1 MSDFTPIKFVDT
13 DAQSIEQELI
23 TAYQLKTGQALYPGD
38 PRRIFLMQLLPVL
51 VALKND
57 INYTGNSNLLPFA
70 EGNVLD
76 ALGERLGVP
85 RLQAEPAEVK
95 MLFEL
100 SIINLNPVIIPKG
113 TRVTPDGEIY
123 FATATA
129 LTINAGETNGTVTA
143 VSTVGGE
150 KNNGFLPGQINLL
163 VDPIPYVASVSNID
177 ISSGGADEE
186 TDDAYRDRQ
195 RLAPASFSVAGPKDA
210 YVFFA
215 KSADVDIIDV
225 EVVSPSPCE
234 VEIYPLM
241 RNGELPDQ
249 SILDK
254 VAVEVSADTRR
265 PLTDHVTVL
274 APTEVDY
281 SIDLTYY
288 ISEDRSVEESII
300 RSAVEGA
307 GGAADQYEKWQRSK
321 LGRAIT
327 PDDLIARIYRAG
339 AHRVVTRAP
348 IYTEIADSEVAKRI
362 GVRTLTY
369 GGLI

>member
-1 MSDFTPIKFVDT
+1 MNDFTPIKFVDT

-38 PRRIFLMQLLPVL
+38 PRRIFLMQILPVL
-51 VALKND
+51 VAIRND
-57 INYTGNSNLLPFA
+57 INYTGNANLLPFA
-70 EGNVLD
+70 YGEVLD
-76 ALGERLGVP
+76 ALGDRFDVG
-85 RLQAEPAEVK
+85 RLQSEPSKVN
-95 MLFEL
+95 MMFEL
-100 SIINLNPVIIPKG
+100 SIINLNPVMIPKG

-123 FATATA
+123 FATTTA

-143 VSTVGGE
+143 VSTVGGA

-163 VDPIPYVASVSNID
+163 VDPISYVASVRNID
-177 ISSGGADEE
+177 ISSGGSDEE

-225 EVVSPSPCE
+225 EVITPAPCE

-241 RNGELPDQ
+241 KGGTLPGADTLQ
-249 SILDK
+249 Q
-254 VAVEVSADTRR
+254 VMNEVSGATRR
-265 PLTDHVTVL
+265 PLTDRVKVL
-274 APTEVDY
+274 APTVVDY

-288 ISEDRSVEESII
+288 ISADRSYEEAVI
-300 RSAVEGA
+300 RSDVEGV
-307 GGAADQYEKWQRSK
+307 GGAADQYEVWQRSK

-339 AHRVVTRAP
+339 AYRVVTISP
-348 IYTEIADSEVAKRI
+348 QYTEITDSQVAKRI
-362 GVRTLTY
+362 GVRKLTY